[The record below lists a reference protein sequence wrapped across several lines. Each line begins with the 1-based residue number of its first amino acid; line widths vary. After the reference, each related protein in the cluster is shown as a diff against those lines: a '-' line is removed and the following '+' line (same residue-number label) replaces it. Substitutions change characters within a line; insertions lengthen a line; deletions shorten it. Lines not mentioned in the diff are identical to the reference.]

1 MTASKQPTVEQL
13 KRAVAVAE
21 EIKSLELQLAG
32 ILSGEEAVAPAPAR
46 RAAKKVKAEKSTD
59 APKKRNMSPEGRA
72 RIAAAQK
79 ERWAK
84 TKGKKKA

>member
-1 MTASKQPTVEQL
+1 MTATKQPTVEQL
-13 KRAVAVAE
+13 KRAVAIAE

-32 ILSGEEAVAPAPAR
+32 ILGGEEVTAPAKK
-46 RAAKKVKAEKSTD
+46 AAKKAKAEKIASE
-59 APKKRNMSPEGRA
+59 PKKRNMSPEGRA

-84 TKGKKKA
+84 AKGKKKA